1 MPQIGGMIMDR
12 LVTVFQ
18 NSAMYQLTY
27 KQQNIAARPWIR
39 IWFVPFSYLIVL
51 LTPIKGCCCV
61 SPVTIILGVKV
72 QWRHFSADALCFTQF
87 STQVCQCCCLLSGP
101 SLSICTPLLSEPVGK
116 PCNVE
121 EESLSTLV
129 ELLVF
134 QGDAAFHNT
143 RSPPW
148 TEIKGSRPN
157 IIPISGSKF
166 SLQICASKHGESL

>member
-1 MPQIGGMIMDR
+1 M
-12 LVTVFQ
+12 
-18 NSAMYQLTY
+18 
-27 KQQNIAARPWIR
+27 
-39 IWFVPFSYLIVL
+39 PFSYLIVL

-61 SPVTIILGVKV
+61 SPVTIIPGVKV
-72 QWRHFSADALCFTQF
+72 QWRHFSADAFRLVQF

-101 SLSICTPLLSEPVGK
+101 SLSICMYILHCYLSLRKALQCRRGKSLNTTP
-116 PCNVE
+116 
-121 EESLSTLV
+121 V

-134 QGDAAFHNT
+134 EGGAAFHNT